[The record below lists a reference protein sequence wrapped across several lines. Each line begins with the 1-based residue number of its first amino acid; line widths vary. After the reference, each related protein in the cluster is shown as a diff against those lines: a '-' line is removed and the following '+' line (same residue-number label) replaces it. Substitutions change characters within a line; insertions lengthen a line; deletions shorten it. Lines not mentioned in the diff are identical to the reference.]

1 MAESLANHTTLRVGG
16 PAADFVVAATEA
28 ELVEAVRDADETG
41 KPVLVLGGGSNLLV
55 SDSGFD
61 GRVVAVRTA
70 GVRADADACG
80 GAVVRV
86 AAGETWDDLVV
97 RAVSEGWVGIE
108 ALSGIPGLVGA
119 TPIQNVGAYG
129 QEVSQTIA
137 SVRCWDRQAR
147 EVRTLF
153 HRDCRFGYRTSR
165 LKQEPDR
172 WVVLEVVFQLRLGD
186 LAAPVAYAELA
197 GRLGIDTGDRVPL
210 GDAREAVLALRRRKG
225 MVLDPADHDTWS
237 AGSFFTNPVL
247 PVDRVPEG
255 APAWPQP
262 DGRRE
267 DQRRLA
273 DRARRLRARSR
284 ERSGRAVGQ
293 AHPRAHQPRRRH
305 GDRPGHVGPRGPRRR
320 AHDVRDR
327 AGQRA
332 GADRLRALAWR
343 CSDARAGGVEGRRVV
358 DRDDDDDDEQR

>member
-1 MAESLANHTTLRVGG
+1 VAEVLANHTTLRVGG
-16 PAADFVVAATEA
+16 PVADFVVATTEA
-28 ELVEAVRDADETG
+28 ELVAAVREADEVG

-70 GVRADADACG
+70 GVGSDADACG

-97 RAVSEGWVGIE
+97 RAVREGWVGVE
-108 ALSGIPGLVGA
+108 ALSGVPGLVGA

-137 SVRCWDRQAR
+137 SVRCWDRQAG

-165 LKQEPDR
+165 LKQEPGR

-186 LAAPVAYAELA
+186 LGSPVAYAELA
-197 GRLGIDTGDRVPL
+197 GRLGVDVGARVPL
-210 GDAREAVLALRRRKG
+210 ADVRDAVLALRRRKG

-247 PVDRVPEG
+247 PADRVPEG

-262 DGRRE
+262 DGSVKTSAAWLIEHAGFERGHGNERAALSGKHTLALTNRGGATAADLVTLARE
-267 DQRRLA
+267 VRDGV
-273 DRARRLRARSR
+273 RARFGIELVN
-284 ERSGRAVGQ
+284 EPVLVGC
-293 AHPRAHQPRRRH
+293 
-305 GDRPGHVGPRGPRRR
+305 
-320 AHDVRDR
+320 
-327 AGQRA
+327 
-332 GADRLRALAWR
+332 AL
-343 CSDARAGGVEGRRVV
+343 
-358 DRDDDDDDEQR
+358 